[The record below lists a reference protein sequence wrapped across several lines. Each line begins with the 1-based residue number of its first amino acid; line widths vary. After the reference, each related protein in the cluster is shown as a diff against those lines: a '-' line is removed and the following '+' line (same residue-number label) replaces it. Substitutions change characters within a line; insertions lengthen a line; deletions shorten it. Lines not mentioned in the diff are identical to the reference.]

1 MASKTI
7 NYFLELSTT
16 FINLPKSKVMFRMN
30 SKHFT
35 RNKKLP
41 FESVVL
47 ILLKGLRKSISMELF
62 TFLKTSNSTLESISA
77 SAFVQQRKKI
87 NPDFF
92 YKLNNHIAVDYYKD
106 NDENDENVQLYK
118 GHRVLAIDGSTI
130 NLPVSK
136 ELKQTY
142 QLFNNQHK
150 TNDLVVGRVSILYD
164 VLNNIVLDGLLSKYE
179 VGEITLSKSH
189 FTYAQKND
197 LIIIDRG
204 YPSFESAYL
213 MELKGIN

>member
-16 FINLPKSKVMFRMN
+16 FISLPESKVMFRMN

-106 NDENDENVQLYK
+106 NDENVQLYK
-118 GHRVLAIDGSTI
+118 GHS
-130 NLPVSK
+130 
-136 ELKQTY
+136 
-142 QLFNNQHK
+142 
-150 TNDLVVGRVSILYD
+150 
-164 VLNNIVLDGLLSKYE
+164 IVLPNFRTG
-179 VGEITLSKSH
+179 
-189 FTYAQKND
+189 N
-197 LIIIDRG
+197 
-204 YPSFESAYL
+204 
-213 MELKGIN
+213 